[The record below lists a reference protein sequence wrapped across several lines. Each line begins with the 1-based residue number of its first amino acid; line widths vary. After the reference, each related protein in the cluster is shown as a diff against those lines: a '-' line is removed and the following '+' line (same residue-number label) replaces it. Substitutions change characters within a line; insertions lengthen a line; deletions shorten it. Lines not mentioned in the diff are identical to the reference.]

1 MHARVTYVTI
11 RPGKLAEVQRIY
23 RETVVPAAEMQD
35 GFMGAMILADDS
47 KTSGMSIT
55 LWDSHVSASA
65 AEANGYCQ
73 SQIAKFADGL
83 AAEPERQL
91 YEGGYNHTA
100 AAVEGSHC

>member
-11 RPGKLAEVQRIY
+11 RPGKLPEVQRIY

-55 LWDSHVSASA
+55 LWDSHDSASA
-65 AEANGYCQ
+65 AEANGYFQ
-73 SQIAKFADGL
+73 SQIAKFSDLL
-83 AAEPERQL
+83 ATEPDRQL
-91 YEGGYNHTA
+91 YEVAFNHTA
-100 AAVEGSHC
+100 AAVERSHC